1 MRLKKLAAALLA
13 DREREP
19 SRHNIVPCFVC
30 GHTFVY
36 GGRRSDVSGRFC
48 SLRCQDWYDAGN
60 KLIADEMIYRWRD
73 GRPMPKTSDAFR
85 TNCAHC
91 RKEFESLG
99 LRCCS
104 SECEHAY
111 CEREHNLAV
120 MAEAGIE
127 PSAKRLCEI
136 CSAVIPKW
144 RNGRRVSK
152 SVRFCSEKC
161 NKRARRAAA

>member
-1 MRLKKLAAALLA
+1 MRHEKLSAALLA
-13 DREREP
+13 DRERETP
-19 SRHNIVPCFVC
+19 RHNIVSCFVC

-36 GGRRSDVSGRFC
+36 RGRRADVNGRFC
-48 SLRCQDWYDAGN
+48 SLRCQAWYDADYEP
-60 KLIADEMIYRWRD
+60 IADEIIYRWRD
-73 GRPMPKTSDAFR
+73 GRPILKTSDGFR
-85 TNCAHC
+85 INCAYC
-91 RKEFESLG
+91 GKEFESLG

-111 CEREHNLAV
+111 CDREHNLAI

-127 PSAKRLCEI
+127 PSPKRLCES

-161 NKRARRAAA
+161 SKRARRAAA